1 MKTQRELSAKAV
13 GSPYKNPETG
23 VATGENQ
30 PLKTEY
36 ELRANQISR
45 KDDKAENV
53 KVSLL
58 DLDSA
63 IMYYFTQVVK
73 PVATVNGHSIPV
85 PVVYAN
91 PEKWEAVQKEGV
103 YRDREGK
110 RQLPVIVFKR
120 DKVSKNRN
128 MTSKVDANYP
138 HNLYITS
145 QTYTSRNQ
153 YSKFNLEN
161 KSNKI
166 PERAY
171 IVSVVPDY
179 VTLQYTCTIL
189 TDLIS
194 QTNPIIEAINF
205 ASDSFWG
212 DPDKFKFQAFIDT
225 FDTETAVDADSDR
238 TIKTTFN
245 IKLNGYIVP
254 DVPNSSAYV
263 NLKRYRK
270 TTVSVSETVS

>member
-1 MKTQRELSAKAV
+1 MEIK
-13 GSPYKNPETG
+13 
-23 VATGENQ
+23 
-30 PLKTEY
+30 
-36 ELRANQISR
+36 
-45 KDDKAENV
+45 KDTTTKKDR
-53 KVSLL
+53 
-58 DLDSA
+58 
-63 IMYYFTQVVK
+63 YYFVLRN
-73 PVATVNGHSIPV
+73 PHVN
-85 PVVYAN
+85 Y
-91 PEKWEAVQKEGV
+91 PEK
-103 YRDREGK
+103 
-110 RQLPVIVFKR
+110 
-120 DKVSKNRN
+120 
-128 MTSKVDANYP
+128 
-138 HNLYITS
+138 
-145 QTYTSRNQ
+145 
-153 YSKFNLEN
+153 
-161 KSNKI
+161 
-166 PERAY
+166 AY